1 MNKKTILSLL
11 STPMLV
17 SSILA
22 MGTMVNQAQAAELEK
37 ENTNNKFTCIR
48 NEHIRRP
55 VCARASALAQIPE
68 YQAGIEFS
76 ATENE
81 VPLLAF
87 NIEESDMAVKLFNCD
102 CPACINTLRQMRGIT
117 PLVY

>member
-17 SSILA
+17 SSILS
-22 MGTMVNQAQAAELEK
+22 MGVMANQAQAAEPEVD
-37 ENTNNKFTCIR
+37 NTDKLSCIR
-48 NEHIRRP
+48 NKHVVGL
-55 VCARASALAQIPE
+55 VCARASVLAQIPE
-68 YQAGIEFS
+68 YEPDVEFS
-76 ATENE
+76 AQKE

-87 NIEESDMAVKLFNCD
+87 NVEESDMAVDLFQCD
-102 CPACINTLRQMRGIT
+102 CPACINSLRQMRGIA

>member
-22 MGTMVNQAQAAELEK
+22 MGVMANQAQAAEAEANDTDKL
-37 ENTNNKFTCIR
+37 TCVQ
-48 NEHIRRP
+48 NEHIWRP
-55 VCARASALAQIPE
+55 VCARASVLAQIPE
-68 YQAGIEFS
+68 YEPEIEF
-76 ATENE
+76 AGENE
-81 VPLLAF
+81 NTLLAF
-87 NIEESDMAVKLFNCD
+87 NIEESDMAVNLFNCD
-102 CPACINTLRQMRGIT
+102 CPQCINALRQMRGVA

>member
-22 MGTMVNQAQAAELEK
+22 MGAMANQARAAELET
-37 ENTNNKFTCIR
+37 ENTDKLTCIR
-48 NEHIRRP
+48 NEHIVRP
-55 VCARASALAQIPE
+55 VCARASVLAKVPK
-68 YQAGIEFS
+68 YQPGIEFS

-87 NIEESDMAVKLFNCD
+87 NIEESDMAVELFNCD
-102 CPACINTLRQMRGIT
+102 CPACINALRQMRGIE

>member
-22 MGTMVNQAQAAELEK
+22 MGATANQAQAAKPEADNTEEL
-37 ENTNNKFTCIR
+37 TCIQ
-48 NEHIRRP
+48 NDHIWRP
-55 VCARASALAQIPE
+55 VCVRASVLATIPQ
-68 YQAGIEFS
+68 YQPGVEFS
-76 ATENE
+76 SPENE
-81 VPLLAF
+81 VPLLGF
-87 NIEESDMAVKLFNCD
+87 NIEESDMAVDLFNCD
-102 CPACINTLRQMRGIT
+102 CPQCINALRQMRGLA

>member
-22 MGTMVNQAQAAELEK
+22 MGAMANQAQAAETEPD
-37 ENTNNKFTCIR
+37 NTDKLTCIQ
-48 NEHIRRP
+48 NDHIWRP
-55 VCARASALAQIPE
+55 VCVRASVLAKIPQ
-68 YQAGIEFS
+68 YQPGLEFS
-76 ATENE
+76 SDENE
-81 VPLLAF
+81 VPLLGF
-87 NIEESDMAVKLFNCD
+87 NVEESDMAVDLFNCD
-102 CPACINTLRQMRGIT
+102 CPQCINALRQMRGMS